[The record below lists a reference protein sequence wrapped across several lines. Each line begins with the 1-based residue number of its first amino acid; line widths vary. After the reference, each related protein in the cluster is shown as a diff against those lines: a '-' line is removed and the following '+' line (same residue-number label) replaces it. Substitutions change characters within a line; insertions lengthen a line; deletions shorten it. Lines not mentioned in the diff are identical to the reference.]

1 MQGLAHI
8 CPRICNCY
16 NLNKVNSERQ
26 RFIMAIRERHISVDQ
41 FQEIVAAPENQ
52 GCNLDLVEGIVIEM
66 SKPKLLHCRI
76 GQPCI

>member
-1 MQGLAHI
+1 
-8 CPRICNCY
+8 
-16 NLNKVNSERQ
+16 
-26 RFIMAIRERHISVDQ
+26 MAIRERHISVDQ